1 MAMNGSAL
9 RRRRGENADYWPG
22 FVDALATLL
31 LVTIFLIS
39 LFAVAQYVLGTAL
52 ASRNDELSGVQSR
65 LNALAEALALEEK
78 KNSEFATQISLLS
91 ATLEQRE
98 AEGAA
103 LRGQLEDA
111 EKRALGLQTT
121 LDDQI
126 TLTATEAEQ
135 VALLNAQMAALNQQI
150 AALNQALE
158 AAEAKDRASNAQIE
172 TLSSRLN
179 AALAQKV
186 QQLAQ
191 YRSKFFEELA
201 TRMGDRADIRVVGD
215 RFVFETDVLFASGS
229 ADLSFQGRAELA
241 TIAEV
246 IRDVG
251 RDIPA
256 DVPWIVRVDGHTDKL
271 PIRANFP
278 SNWELSAARAI
289 NVVKYLEEL
298 GVPSKRLVAAGFGEY
313 HPIDPRSTPEAL
325 ARNRR
330 IELKLDSR

>member
-1 MAMNGSAL
+1 MASLSSFRN
-9 RRRRGENADYWPG
+9 RRGEQADYWPG

-52 ASRNDELSGVQSR
+52 ASRDDELSSVQSR
-65 LNALAEALALEEK
+65 LNALAEALALEQR
-78 KNSEFATQISLLS
+78 KNAEFSNQIALLS
-91 ATLEQRE
+91 ATLQQRE

-103 LRGQLEDA
+103 LRGELDDA
-111 EKRALGLQTT
+111 EERALGLQTQ

-135 VALLNAQMAALNQQI
+135 VALLNEQLISLRQQI
-150 AALNQALE
+150 AALNEALE
-158 AAEAKDRASNAQIE
+158 AAEAKDLEQNAQIE
-172 TLSSRLN
+172 NLSSRLN

-191 YRSKFFEELA
+191 YRSRFFEELA
-201 TRMGDRADIRVVGD
+201 TRLGDRADIRVVGD

-229 ADLSFQGRAELA
+229 AELSFQGRAELA

-246 IRDVG
+246 IREVG
-251 RDIPA
+251 RDIPPE
-256 DVPWIVRVDGHTDKL
+256 VQWIVRVDGHTDVL
-271 PIRANFP
+271 PIRERFP

-289 NVVKYLEEL
+289 TVVKYLEEL
-298 GVPSKRLVAAGFGEY
+298 GVPSERLMAAGLGEY
-313 HPIDPRSTPEAL
+313 HPIDPRRTPEAF